1 MKKNK
6 IISILLSLV
15 IAVCLW
21 IYVVSTVTPD
31 DNQWIYNIPVTFVNE
46 DGLFSDRN
54 LTLAGGRDTT
64 VSLRFNGS
72 RQDLLKL
79 NNTNVIIT
87 VDLSQVTGPGTWNLS
102 YDFELP
108 ETVTSS
114 GISVV
119 GRSKTSVEVK
129 VDKLSV
135 KEIVVEAVLEG
146 DVASG
151 YVSEPIKLEYETIEI
166 RGPKELVD
174 SVDYAQVVLKRTN
187 LSKSVSEVLDYT
199 LMDAEDEPVESD
211 EIKCSVDQIGVEMPV
226 LMVKDVALT
235 VTLIAGG
242 GATEDHAVCTVEPS
256 TISVKG
262 DPTELEALNSINVGT
277 IDLASVQKTESKNFD
292 IVIPNGMTNLTGET
306 AAKVTVELKNLKT
319 RTFQVTN
326 IECTNKP
333 AEYSVTL
340 GTSFLQVQI
349 RGLAEEVNEMAASN
363 IRAVADLSAISSATG
378 SYLVPVEIYVDGFA
392 DVGAMGTYSVL
403 VTISKTVTV
412 EDAVGVSVEP
422 DTTADTAGGS
432 AVP

>member
-1 MKKNK
+1 M
-6 IISILLSLV
+6 
-15 IAVCLW
+15 
-21 IYVVSTVTPD
+21 
-31 DNQWIYNIPVTFVNE
+31 
-46 DGLFSDRN
+46 
-54 LTLAGGRDTT
+54 
-64 VSLRFNGS
+64 
-72 RQDLLKL
+72 KL

-129 VDKLSV
+129 VDKLSA
-135 KEIVVEAVLEG
+135 KEIVVEAVFEG

-306 AAKVTVELKNLKT
+306 AAKVTVETEEFEDQNLPGH
-319 RTFQVTN
+319 Q
-326 IECTNKP
+326 
-333 AEYSVTL
+333 
-340 GTSFLQVQI
+340 
-349 RGLAEEVNEMAASN
+349 
-363 IRAVADLSAISSATG
+363 
-378 SYLVPVEIYVDGFA
+378 
-392 DVGAMGTYSVL
+392 
-403 VTISKTVTV
+403 
-412 EDAVGVSVEP
+412 
-422 DTTADTAGGS
+422 
-432 AVP
+432 

>member
-135 KEIVVEAVLEG
+135 KEIVVEAVFEG

>member
-129 VDKLSV
+129 VDKLSA
-135 KEIVVEAVLEG
+135 KEIVVEAVFEG